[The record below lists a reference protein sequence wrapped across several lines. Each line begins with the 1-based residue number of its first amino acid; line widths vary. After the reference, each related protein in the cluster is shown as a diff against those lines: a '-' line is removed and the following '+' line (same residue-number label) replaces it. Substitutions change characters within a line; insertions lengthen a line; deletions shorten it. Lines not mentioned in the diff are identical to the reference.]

1 MTDSVVGESPLD
13 LIIPWH
19 TGQTGLV
26 DTLWNSLLENWN
38 YLKCSEPS
46 INLKIK
52 THLNILYHHR
62 GPLLGMIS
70 SGLFSPE
77 NWSLLSVGSGGSKG
91 LDLESGLDFTSYS
104 PHSRG

>member
-38 YLKCSEPS
+38 YLKCSEAS
-46 INLKIK
+46 INLKF
-52 THLNILYHHR
+52 LYHHR